1 MCVCRRE
8 GSLNIVKMWKMP
20 LETPHT
26 DKYNVQW
33 QEEVIPF
40 RVVDSEVL
48 QTPDT
53 LEVITNTL
61 DLPPEL
67 GTILLQKMP

>member
-1 MCVCRRE
+1 MENAPKRHHI
-8 GSLNIVKMWKMP
+8 LTNIMS
-20 LETPHT
+20 
-26 DKYNVQW
+26 
-33 QEEVIPF
+33 F

-48 QTPDT
+48 PMPDT

-61 DLPPEL
+61 DLPEL